1 MAWII
6 MEEGEIPHRFI
17 SFLNKKRLLPIACSV
32 TKIYLLK
39 ILPVIWIALCSCL
52 QVRGQ
57 YYLRGEIRDEQKN
70 PLSNVRIRLAS
81 SEYLYYSGNM
91 GGFGINVPRSMDT
104 ITVIADGFYSSTI
117 PVNADKYQTIVLK
130 ARFAP
135 PPKPTNRL
143 LSLTKNLYPEMRER
157 WTVDAETYS
166 SLVENPFVQADKFPE
181 TGFAVNINKASYSNI
196 RRFINMEN
204 IVPPDAIRLE
214 EMMNYFNLHY
224 TQPGDD
230 SMFNYNSII
239 SSCPWNAEHELLYL
253 NICAKK
259 AMLDKIPPANLVF
272 LIDVSGSMDLPNR
285 LPLLKSAFGLM
296 VNNLRQIDTV
306 SIVVY
311 GGVNGVWLGPTCGTE
326 KKKILESIAQLE
338 AGGATPGESGIRAAY
353 RLAKSTFI
361 KGGTNRVILATDGDF
376 NVGEQSED
384 ELNNLINSY
393 RSSDIY
399 LTCLG
404 VGMGN
409 YKDSKLEVLANRGK
423 GNFAYLDNEKEAE
436 KVLMEEF
443 AQTIYAVAK
452 EAYIQI
458 GFDPAIVK
466 SYRLIGFDNKLI
478 AIQDSTNEIQGGE
491 IGSGHSLMS
500 LIEIEP
506 VKMETG
512 PVTHP
517 SPFAKL
523 WMHYQLPVDTTG
535 HLEEYDLPF
544 VFKPFNDLPDYY
556 RFSASVALFGGL
568 LRKSVYTQKATWDEL
583 ALIAKS
589 SYDPNDASQ
598 TEYLDLIDKAKK
610 LYHKEK
616 KKKKTAKVE

>member
-1 MAWII
+1 
-6 MEEGEIPHRFI
+6 
-17 SFLNKKRLLPIACSV
+17 
-32 TKIYLLK
+32 LK
-39 ILPVIWIALCSCL
+39 ILLIIWIASCICL
-52 QVRGQ
+52 QVRSQ
-57 YYLRGEIRDEQKN
+57 YYLRGEIRDEEKN

-81 SEYLYYSGNM
+81 SEFLFYSGNM
-91 GGFGINVPRSMDT
+91 GGFGITVPRSLDTMT
-104 ITVIADGFYSSTI
+104 ITADGFYTSTV
-117 PVNADKYQTIVLK
+117 PVNADQYQTIVLK

-143 LSLTKNLYPEMRER
+143 LSLTKNLYPEMRDR

-181 TGFAVNINKASYSNI
+181 TGFAININKASYSNI

-214 EMMNYFNLHY
+214 EMMSYFNIHY

-230 SMFNYNSII
+230 SMFNYQSVI
-239 SSCPWNAEHELLYL
+239 SSCPWNSEHELLYL

-259 AMLDKIPPANLVF
+259 AILDNVPPSNLVF

-285 LPLLKSAFGLM
+285 LPLLKSAFGLL

-311 GGVNGVWLGPTCGTE
+311 GGVNGVWLGPTCGSE

-338 AGGATPGESGIRAAY
+338 AGGSTPGESGIRAAY

-393 RSSDIY
+393 RSSNIY

-452 EAYIQI
+452 EAYIEI
-458 GFDPAIVK
+458 RFDPAIVK
-466 SYRLIGFDNKLI
+466 SYRLIGFDNKLS
-478 AIQDSTNEIQGGE
+478 ALQDSTNEIQGGE

-500 LIEIEP
+500 LIEIDP
-506 VKMETG
+506 VNQETIS
-512 PVTHP
+512 VFHDT
-517 SPFAKL
+517 PFAKL
-523 WMHYQLPVDTTG
+523 WMHYQLP
-535 HLEEYDLPF
+535 EENTSRQEEFDLPYS
-544 VFKPFNDLPDYY
+544 FKPFNDLPNYY
-556 RFSASVALFGGL
+556 RFAASVALFGGL
-568 LRKSVYTQKATWDEL
+568 LKKSAYTGKSTWDDL
-583 ALIAKS
+583 SLIAKA
-589 SYDPNDASQ
+589 SYDPNDVSQ
-598 TEYLDLIDKAKK
+598 TEYIGLIDKAKK

-616 KKKKTAKVE
+616 KKKKTVKEE

>member
-1 MAWII
+1 M
-6 MEEGEIPHRFI
+6 
-17 SFLNKKRLLPIACSV
+17 
-32 TKIYLLK
+32 
-39 ILPVIWIALCSCL
+39 
-52 QVRGQ
+52 
-57 YYLRGEIRDEQKN
+57 
-70 PLSNVRIRLAS
+70 RIRLAS
-81 SEYLYYSGNM
+81 SEYLYYSGNE
-91 GGFGINVPRSMDT
+91 GGFGINVPRSLDT
-104 ITVIADGFYSSTI
+104 ITVVADGFYPSTI
-117 PVNADKYQTIVLK
+117 PVNTDKYQTIVLK

-143 LSLTKNLYPEMRER
+143 LSLTKDLYPEMRER

-166 SLVENPFVQADKFPE
+166 SLVENPFVLADKFPE

-214 EMMNYFNLHY
+214 EMLNYFNLHY
-224 TQPGDD
+224 TQPGAD

-239 SSCPWNAEHELLYL
+239 SSCPWNSEHELLYL

-259 AMLDKIPPANLVF
+259 ALLDKIPPANLVF

-285 LPLLKSAFGLM
+285 LPLLKSAFSLM

-311 GGVNGVWLGPTCGTE
+311 GGVNGVWLTPTCGTE

-376 NVGEQSED
+376 NVGEQSEA
-384 ELNNLINSY
+384 ELNSLINSY

-443 AQTIYAVAK
+443 AQTVYAVAK
-452 EAYIQI
+452 EAYIEI
-458 GFDPAIVK
+458 RFDPEIVK

-478 AIQDSTNEIQGGE
+478 ALQDSTNEIQGGE

-500 LIEIEP
+500 LIEIDPEEL
-506 VKMETG
+506 ETEVSVR
-512 PVTHP
+512 PA
-517 SPFAKL
+517 SFAKL
-523 WMHYQLPVDTTG
+523 WMHYQLP
-535 HLEEYDLPF
+535 EENTNRVEEFDLPN
-544 VFKPFNDLPDYY
+544 VFKPFNDLPNYY

-568 LRKSVYTQKATWDEL
+568 LRKSVYTQKTSWDEL
-583 ALIAKS
+583 ALIAKA
-589 SYDPNDASQ
+589 SYDPNDVSQ
-598 TEYLDLIDKAKK
+598 TEYLELIDKAKK

-616 KKKKTAKVE
+616 KKKKTVKAE

>member
-1 MAWII
+1 M
-6 MEEGEIPHRFI
+6 
-17 SFLNKKRLLPIACSV
+17 
-32 TKIYLLK
+32 K
-39 ILPVIWIALCSCL
+39 ILLIIWIASCTCL
-52 QVRGQ
+52 QVRSQ

-81 SEYLYYSGNM
+81 SEFLFYSGNM
-91 GGFGINVPRSMDT
+91 GGFGISVPRSLDT
-104 ITVIADGFYSSTI
+104 MTVTADGFYTSTV
-117 PVNADKYQTIVLK
+117 PVNADQYQTIVLK

-143 LSLTKNLYPEMRER
+143 LSLTKNLYPEMRDR

-214 EMMNYFNLHY
+214 EMMSYFNIHY
-224 TQPGDD
+224 TQPGGD
-230 SMFNYNSII
+230 STFNYQSVI
-239 SSCPWNAEHELLYL
+239 SSCPWNSAHELLYL

-259 AMLDKIPPANLVF
+259 AILDNVPPSNLVF

-285 LPLLKSAFGLM
+285 LPLLKSAFGLL

-311 GGVNGVWLGPTCGTE
+311 GGVNGVWLGPTSGSE

-338 AGGATPGESGIRAAY
+338 AGGSTPGESGIRAAY

-393 RSSDIY
+393 RSSNIY

-452 EAYIQI
+452 EAYIEI
-458 GFDPAIVK
+458 RFDPAIVK
-466 SYRLIGFDNKLI
+466 SYRLIGFDNKLS
-478 AIQDSTNEIQGGE
+478 ALQDSTNEIQGGE

-500 LIEIEP
+500 LIEIDP
-506 VKMETG
+506 VNLETT
-512 PVTHP
+512 PVFHNT
-517 SPFAKL
+517 PFAKL
-523 WMHYQLPVDTTG
+523 WMHYQLP
-535 HLEEYDLPF
+535 EENINRQEEFDLPYS
-544 VFKPFNDLPDYY
+544 FKPFNDLPNYY

-568 LRKSVYTQKATWDEL
+568 LKKSIYTGKSTWDDL
-583 ALIAKS
+583 LLIAKA
-589 SYDPNDASQ
+589 SYDPNDVSQ
-598 TEYLDLIDKAKK
+598 TEYIELIDKAKK

-616 KKKKTAKVE
+616 KKKKTVKEE

>member
-1 MAWII
+1 
-6 MEEGEIPHRFI
+6 
-17 SFLNKKRLLPIACSV
+17 
-32 TKIYLLK
+32 
-39 ILPVIWIALCSCL
+39 
-52 QVRGQ
+52 
-57 YYLRGEIRDEQKN
+57 
-70 PLSNVRIRLAS
+70 VRIRLAS
-81 SEYLYYSGNM
+81 SEYLYYSGNE
-91 GGFGINVPRSMDT
+91 GGFGINVPRSLDT
-104 ITVIADGFYSSTI
+104 ITVVADGFYPSTI
-117 PVNADKYQTIVLK
+117 PVNTDKYQTIVLK

-143 LSLTKNLYPEMRER
+143 LSLTKDLYPEMRER

-166 SLVENPFVQADKFPE
+166 SLVENPFVLADKFPE

-214 EMMNYFNLHY
+214 EMLNYFNLHY
-224 TQPGDD
+224 TQPGAD

-239 SSCPWNAEHELLYL
+239 SSCPWNSEHELLYL

-259 AMLDKIPPANLVF
+259 ALLDKIPPANLVF

-285 LPLLKSAFGLM
+285 LPLLKSAFSLM

-311 GGVNGVWLGPTCGTE
+311 GGVNGVWLTPTCGTE

-376 NVGEQSED
+376 NVGEQSEA
-384 ELNNLINSY
+384 ELNSLINSY

-443 AQTIYAVAK
+443 AQTVYAVAK
-452 EAYIQI
+452 EAYIEI
-458 GFDPAIVK
+458 RFDPEIVK

-478 AIQDSTNEIQGGE
+478 ALQDSTNEIQGGE

-500 LIEIEP
+500 LIEIDPEEL
-506 VKMETG
+506 ETEVSVR
-512 PVTHP
+512 PA
-517 SPFAKL
+517 SFAKL
-523 WMHYQLPVDTTG
+523 WMHYQLP
-535 HLEEYDLPF
+535 EENTNRVEEFDLPN
-544 VFKPFNDLPDYY
+544 VFKPFNDLPNYY

-568 LRKSVYTQKATWDEL
+568 LRKSVYTQKTSWDEL
-583 ALIAKS
+583 ALIAKA
-589 SYDPNDASQ
+589 SYDPNDVSQ
-598 TEYLDLIDKAKK
+598 TEYLELIDKAKK
-610 LYHKEK
+610 IYHKEK
-616 KKKKTAKVE
+616 KKKKMVKE

>member
-1 MAWII
+1 M
-6 MEEGEIPHRFI
+6 
-17 SFLNKKRLLPIACSV
+17 
-32 TKIYLLK
+32 K
-39 ILPVIWIALCSCL
+39 ILLIIWIASCTCL
-52 QVRGQ
+52 QVRSQ

-81 SEYLYYSGNM
+81 SEFLFYSGNM
-91 GGFGINVPRSMDT
+91 GGFGINVPRSRDT
-104 ITVIADGFYSSTI
+104 MTVTADGFYTSTV
-117 PVNADKYQTIVLK
+117 PVNADQYQTIVLK

-143 LSLTKNLYPEMRER
+143 LSLTKNLYPEMRDR

-214 EMMNYFNLHY
+214 EMMSYFNIHY

-230 SMFNYNSII
+230 SMFNYQSVI
-239 SSCPWNAEHELLYL
+239 SSCPWNSAHELLYL

-259 AMLDKIPPANLVF
+259 AMLDNVPPSNLVF

-285 LPLLKSAFGLM
+285 LPLLKSAFGLL

-311 GGVNGVWLGPTCGTE
+311 GGVNGVWLGPTSGSE

-338 AGGATPGESGIRAAY
+338 AGGSTPGESGIRAAY

-393 RSSDIY
+393 RSSNIY

-452 EAYIQI
+452 EAYIEI
-458 GFDPAIVK
+458 RFDPAIVK
-466 SYRLIGFDNKLI
+466 SYRLIGFDNKLSALQERRSALHDSLPAPAPFRLPAPQTRAKTADNLGI
-478 AIQDSTNEIQGGE
+478 A
-491 IGSGHSLMS
+491 
-500 LIEIEP
+500 
-506 VKMETG
+506 
-512 PVTHP
+512 
-517 SPFAKL
+517 
-523 WMHYQLPVDTTG
+523 
-535 HLEEYDLPF
+535 
-544 VFKPFNDLPDYY
+544 
-556 RFSASVALFGGL
+556 RASVYRALEAG
-568 LRKSVYTQKATWDEL
+568 
-583 ALIAKS
+583 
-589 SYDPNDASQ
+589 
-598 TEYLDLIDKAKK
+598 
-610 LYHKEK
+610 
-616 KKKKTAKVE
+616 

>member
-1 MAWII
+1 M
-6 MEEGEIPHRFI
+6 
-17 SFLNKKRLLPIACSV
+17 
-32 TKIYLLK
+32 K
-39 ILPVIWIALCSCL
+39 ILLVIWIALCSCL
-52 QVRGQ
+52 KVHCQ

-91 GGFGINVPRSMDT
+91 GGFGINVPRSLDT
-104 ITVIADGFYSSTI
+104 ITVIADGFYPSTI

-143 LSLTKNLYPEMRER
+143 LSLTKDLYPEMRER

-443 AQTIYAVAK
+443 AQTVYAVAR
-452 EAYIQI
+452 EAYIEI
-458 GFDPAIVK
+458 RFDPAIVK

-478 AIQDSTNEIQGGE
+478 ALQDSTNEIQGGE

-506 VKMETG
+506 VILETG
-512 PVTHP
+512 SVTHP
-517 SPFAKL
+517 SSFAKL
-523 WMHYQLPVDTTG
+523 WMHYQLPVDTIS
-535 HLEEYDLPF
+535 HLEEYDLPY
-544 VFKPFNDLPDYY
+544 VFKPFNDLPGYY

-568 LRKSVYTQKATWDEL
+568 LRKSVYTQKTTWDEL

-589 SYDPNDASQ
+589 SYDPNDVSQ

-616 KKKKTAKVE
+616 KKKKTAKEE